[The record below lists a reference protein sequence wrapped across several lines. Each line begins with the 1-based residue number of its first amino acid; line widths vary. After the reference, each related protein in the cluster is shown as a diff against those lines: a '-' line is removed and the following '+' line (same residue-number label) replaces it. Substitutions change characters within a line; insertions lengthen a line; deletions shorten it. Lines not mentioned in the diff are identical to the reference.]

1 MHAEGS
7 PGNAYQTP
15 ALAVCA
21 MSKLKMWLIAT
32 RPWSF
37 VMTFISITGAAAYT
51 YVRAHAFDPLY
62 YVAVLVGVTLLHAAA
77 NVLNDYYDTVR
88 GVDVPGAPTTL
99 YRPHPI
105 LTGFATPQQLKSL
118 GLALMAGGLA
128 IAAVLALA
136 RTLVVVLLALAGA
149 VLLFSYSGP
158 PGLKYRALGELGV
171 FLSWGVF
178 MWLGTWYVMTGVLAL
193 DPVVASVPVGLL
205 VASVLTA
212 NNLRDIEFDK
222 SRGAITLAVLLG
234 RERGLVFYTAEILGA
249 YAAAALLVLLR
260 VLPLYSLLALL
271 TLPQAV
277 GMVRRFR
284 SSIPEN
290 ADPLTAQ
297 LVQNFGILY
306 IAGLLLQA
314 IQPL

>member
-1 MHAEGS
+1 
-7 PGNAYQTP
+7 
-15 ALAVCA
+15 
-21 MSKLKMWLIAT
+21 MSRLKMWLIAT

-37 VMTFISITGAAAYT
+37 VMTFVSITGAAAYT
-51 YVRAHAFDPLY
+51 YTRFHVFNPLY

-105 LTGFATPQQLKSL
+105 LTGFATPQQVRNL

-128 IAAVLALA
+128 IAAALALV
-136 RTLVVVLLALAGA
+136 RTLVVVLLALVGV
-149 VLLFSYSGP
+149 VLLLTYSGP
-158 PGLKYRALGELGV
+158 PGYKYRALGELGV

-178 MWLGTWYVMTGVLAL
+178 MWLGTCYVMTGVLAL
-193 DPVVASVPVGLL
+193 DPVAASVPLGMIVS
-205 VASVLTA
+205 AVLTA
-212 NNLRDIEFDK
+212 NNLRDIEFDR
-222 SRGAITLAVLLG
+222 SRGAVTLAVLLG
-234 RERGLVFYTAEILGA
+234 RERGLAFYAAEILGA
-249 YAAAALLVLLR
+249 YVATALLILLR
-260 VLPLYSLLALL
+260 VLPLYSLLVLL

-277 GMVRRFR
+277 GLVRRFR

-297 LVQNFGILY
+297 LAQNFGVLY
-306 IAGLLLQA
+306 ILGFLLQGLL
-314 IQPL
+314 PL